1 MRVKISHEHS
11 AQIRA
16 AYQLSNVR
24 GKNLIK
30 MFPQYSKAAIY
41 KHAKKPLNGEPVFDK
56 RKMNKGRPKKLTVQ
70 DERCI
75 LRNIPKLREELGNCT
90 SKRVQLESGV
100 TQVSN
105 RTIKNIL
112 NKEGYHYLR
121 SRKKGLLHAS
131 DLKARKRSCQKVR
144 RKNLTQDFWNKG
156 ISLYL
161 DGKSFEYK
169 SNPHDQ
175 ARAPRTRQWR
185 KRGEGLKFRCTAK
198 GKKEGCTSVNFMV
211 AIAYGKGVVLCEQWE
226 GTITGEKFA
235 SIVKRCLRKAF
246 RNSANPKGKFFLM
259 DGCPRQNSRVAMRA
273 IEKVSESCGFASR
286 FLEQLLTS
294 SYIPLLLKPTR
305 ITPHTATL
313 IDNIFSNDIE
323 VIDPTL
329 NGIIFSDISDHL
341 PVVHVRNFESRAE
354 LYEKC
359 VCFQKKF

>member
-1 MRVKISHEHS
+1 MRIRISHEHS
-11 AQIRA
+11 AQNRA

-75 LRNIPKLREELGNCT
+75 LRTIPKLRKELGNFT

-105 RTIKNIL
+105 RTIRNVL

-121 SRKKGLLHAS
+121 SRKKSLLHAS
-131 DLKARKRSCQKVR
+131 DLKARKRFCQKVR

-175 ARAPRTRQWR
+175 ARAPRARQWR
-185 KRGEGLKFRCTAK
+185 KRREGLKAK
-198 GKKEGCTSVNFMV
+198 GKKEGCTNVNFMV

-235 SIVKRCLRKAF
+235 SFVKPCLRKAF
-246 RNSANPKGKFFLM
+246 RNSANPKGKLFLM

-273 IEKVSESCGFASR
+273 IEKVGAKVFKIPARSPDLNPIENFFNTITMKLNNDAVEKQITRESINEFSLR
-286 FLEQLLTS
+286 VKKTMQSFS
-294 SYIPLLLKPTR
+294 SDQIDKVIESMDKR
-305 ITPHTATL
+305 ITA
-313 IDNIFSNDIE
+313 
-323 VIDPTL
+323 VIKGRGQRTK
-329 NGIIFSDISDHL
+329 
-341 PVVHVRNFESRAE
+341 
-354 LYEKC
+354 Y
-359 VCFQKKF
+359 